1 MDKFQKVLSL
11 LKNYYKDKIK
21 INYSPSS
28 GYRSRCEFGYKNNF
42 YTMYSS
48 LGEIIY
54 LESFS
59 IARPCIQKLMPNL
72 LDKINNQDI
81 LKERLFQINFRANRD
96 DEILVSMIYHR
107 PIDDEIKSL
116 SNELADIL
124 NIKIN
129 LRSKNKLYSTHD
141 DLLRDDI
148 KELKSV
154 LYQTDQSFYQPNY
167 FHMPMMVLK
176 TMSFI
181 ENPKDL
187 LELYCGSGTF
197 SVPMRK
203 LFNKILAT
211 ENNRQSIRC
220 LNKAIEENNIS
231 NIFHA
236 RLSAEEV
243 TELFNGR
250 VFKRMNNIDI
260 SNFDF
265 SHILVDPPRAGLDDN
280 VINLINKFDN
290 VLYISCNYETYIR
303 DIEKLKNFKVINIE
317 IFDQFPNTN
326 HLEIVSL
333 LSKNNHNVFK

>member
-1 MDKFQKVLSL
+1 MDKFQKASSL
-11 LKNYYKDKIK
+11 LKNHYEGEIT
-21 INYSPSS
+21 INNSPSS

-42 YTMYSS
+42 YTMYSP

-54 LESFS
+54 LNTFN
-59 IARPCIQKLMPNL
+59 IVRPCIQKLMPNL
-72 LDKINNQDI
+72 LEKINKKDI
-81 LKERLFQINFRANRD
+81 LKEKLFQINFRANRD
-96 DEILVSMIYHR
+96 NEMLVSLIYHKS
-107 PIDDEIKSL
+107 IYDEIKSAA
-116 SNELADIL
+116 NELANIF

-129 LRSKNKLYSTHD
+129 LRSKKKLYSTHD

-148 KELKSV
+148 KELESV

-181 ENPKDL
+181 KQPKDL

-203 LFNKILAT
+203 TFNKILAT

-220 LNKAIEENNIS
+220 LNKAIEENNIT

-260 SNFDF
+260 NNFNF
-265 SHILVDPPRAGLDDN
+265 SHILVDPPRAGLDNN
-280 VINLINKFDN
+280 VIDLINKFDN
-290 VLYISCNYETYIR
+290 VLYISCNYETYVR
-303 DIEKLKNFKVINIE
+303 DIEKLKNFKIINIE
-317 IFDQFPNTN
+317 IFDQFPNTK

-333 LSKNNHNVFK
+333 LSKK

>member
-1 MDKFQKVLSL
+1 MNKFQKATSL
-11 LKNYYKDKIK
+11 IEEHYKNNIA
-21 INYSPSS
+21 INLSPSY

-48 LGEIIY
+48 TGEIIY
-54 LESFS
+54 LDTFN
-59 IARPCIQKLMPNL
+59 IVRPCIQKLMPNL
-72 LDKINNQDI
+72 LKKINKTNI
-81 LKERLFQINFRANRD
+81 LKDKLFQINFRANRN
-96 DEILVSMIYHR
+96 DEILVSMIYHKS
-107 PIDDEIKSL
+107 IYDEIKSAA
-116 SNELADIL
+116 NEIADIF

-129 LRSKNKLYSTHD
+129 LRSKKKLYSTHD
-141 DLLRDDI
+141 DLLRDDV
-148 KELKSV
+148 KELESV

-181 ENPKDL
+181 KQPKDL

-220 LNKAIEENNIS
+220 LNKAIEENNIN

-260 SNFDF
+260 NNFNF

-303 DIEKLKNFKVINIE
+303 DVEKLKNFKIINIE
-317 IFDQFPNTN
+317 IFDQFPNTK

-333 LSKNNHNVFK
+333 LSKK

>member
-1 MDKFQKVLSL
+1 MDKFQKASSL
-11 LKNYYKDKIK
+11 LKNHYEGEIT
-21 INYSPSS
+21 INNSPSS

-42 YTMYSS
+42 YTMYSP

-54 LESFS
+54 LNTFN
-59 IARPCIQKLMPNL
+59 IVRPCIQKLMPNL
-72 LDKINNQDI
+72 LEKINKKDI
-81 LKERLFQINFRANRD
+81 LKEKLFQINFRANRD
-96 DEILVSMIYHR
+96 NEMLVSLIYHKS
-107 PIDDEIKSL
+107 IYDEIKS
-116 SNELADIL
+116 SASELA
-124 NIKIN
+124 NIFNININ
-129 LRSKNKLYSTHD
+129 LRSKKKLYSTHD

-148 KELKSV
+148 KELESV

-181 ENPKDL
+181 EKPKDL

-203 LFNKILAT
+203 TFNKILAT

-220 LNKAIEENNIS
+220 LNKAIEENNIT

-260 SNFDF
+260 NNFNF
-265 SHILVDPPRAGLDDN
+265 SHILVDPPRAGLDNN
-280 VINLINKFDN
+280 VIDLINKFDN
-290 VLYISCNYETYIR
+290 VLYISCNYETYVR
-303 DIEKLKNFKVINIE
+303 DIEKLKNFRIINIE
-317 IFDQFPNTN
+317 IFDQFPNTK

-333 LSKNNHNVFK
+333 LSKK